1 MRRPLGSDI
10 ITSNTITLRIRCQRY
25 FVGMSKPL
33 ASIVL
38 VVIVIIV
45 VVIIVIVI
53 IVIVIIVVLI
63 ESVLLSSK
71 ERAVVLDE
79 RTAKVY
85 MYSTLLVHLNCLNVP
100 VWQY

>member
-53 IVIVIIVVLI
+53 IVVLI